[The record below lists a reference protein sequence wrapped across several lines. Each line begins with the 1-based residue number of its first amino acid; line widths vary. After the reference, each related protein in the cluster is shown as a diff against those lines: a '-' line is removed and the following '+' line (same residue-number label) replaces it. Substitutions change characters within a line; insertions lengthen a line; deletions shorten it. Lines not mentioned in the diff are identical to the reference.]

1 MKTHRPWQPHMSSTP
16 LFNPYASPT
25 GRGTTLD
32 RFGLVEEE
40 EVESSG
46 EQSTDQAAEQP
57 PVAEQD

>member
-1 MKTHRPWQPHMSSTP
+1 MSSTP

-46 EQSTDQAAEQP
+46 EQSTDQAADQP
-57 PVAEQD
+57 PLAEQD